1 MSDYI
6 FSKYNER
13 QREEMTAIIQNRCS
27 FRTELAE
34 CGSRHKKIGYLCFI
48 IITLLTTL
56 PMKRHH
62 LLFLFA
68 AFIAITSS
76 AQKLDN
82 LVELKQKSENPL
94 FHHLD
99 KAPRTPA
106 FECEGYWAWGSSV
119 VKGDDGKYHMFVSRF
134 PKSLPFHPGWM
145 VASEIVHAVSEVPQ
159 GPYRFSEVALP
170 ARGAQYWDGRSTHNP
185 RILRQNGKYYLIYM
199 GSTHPFADPTY
210 EQLTLKSPWC
220 TVARA
225 NKRVGLAVA
234 DSPYGPWKRLDEPIL
249 KTKPNTFYSFLTS
262 NPSPIIQE
270 DGSVMMIFK
279 GRHYTNGYLHSA
291 MSLGMAYAPTIEGPY
306 RVLNNDRPIFEVDG
320 QGEAE
325 DPFLWKDA
333 DGYHAI
339 FKDHVAKF
347 TGERGG
353 GVMAHSKDGIQWTVD
368 KDPKA
373 YSLTV
378 EWEDGSVEKQGQLE
392 RPFILFEDGKPAY
405 IFFATMD
412 GPGGFENAS
421 RSWNMVIPIKDRK

>member
-1 MSDYI
+1 
-6 FSKYNER
+6 
-13 QREEMTAIIQNRCS
+13 MTASTICS
-27 FRTELAE
+27 F
-34 CGSRHKKIGYLCFI
+34 
-48 IITLLTTL
+48 
-56 PMKRHH
+56 
-62 LLFLFA
+62 
-68 AFIAITSS
+68 
-76 AQKLDN
+76 
-82 LVELKQKSENPL
+82 
-94 FHHLD
+94 
-99 KAPRTPA
+99 PA
-106 FECEGYWAWGSSV
+106 F
-119 VKGDDGKYHMFVSRF
+119 
-134 PKSLPFHPGWM
+134 PKACRSIRDGWM

-306 RVLNNDRPIFEVDG
+306 RVLNNDCPIFEVDG

-333 DGYHAI
+333 NGYHAI